1 MLNVIKI
8 VGISKNISI
17 ILCEQFGTIQGTFKS
32 SFQHFNLLKT
42 SFGQYGVARPGGINK
57 VMTSQVL
64 QKVSKADKSRVEP
77 SVRARG

>member
-8 VGISKNISI
+8 SKKISI
-17 ILCEQFGTIQGTFKS
+17 LWCKLFGTIQGTFKS

-77 SVRARG
+77 SVTARG